1 MKLCKTCNKII
12 NNDVIAQS
20 IYSIKQQCM
29 ECSSIQVKAVSL
41 EEYEEMKQKE
51 LEKDKPGD
59 SQDCYPDQNS
69 LVAVTHAH

>member
-12 NNDVIAQS
+12 NSDLIAQS
-20 IYSIKQQCM
+20 IWSIKQQCM
-29 ECSSIQVKAVSL
+29 ECSSIKAKMVSV

-59 SQDCYPDQNS
+59 S
-69 LVAVTHAH
+69 